1 MMTTR
6 QMERGA
12 SQAAAPAR
20 RGDRLAALNGHRYCR
35 LTTFRRSGTAVATP
49 VWFALADG
57 RLYIVTQQGSGKVKR
72 LRHRAAV
79 RVAPSTARGV
89 VLGAEVGGQARVLAP
104 AEAAAALRALQAK
117 YGWRLTLL
125 AWLFRLRRR
134 AHVFLEIM
142 PELSHPEGSGVDLG
156 PTAPVQNHA

>member
-6 QMERGA
+6 QMECGNPLV
-12 SQAAAPAR
+12 AAPAPQ
-20 RGDRLAALNGHRYCR
+20 GDPLAALNGHRYCR
-35 LTTFRRSGTAVATP
+35 LTTFRGSGAAVATP

-72 LRHRAAV
+72 LRHRTDV
-79 RVAPSTARGV
+79 RVAPSTARGA

-104 AEAAAALRALQAK
+104 SEAAVALRALQAK

-125 AWLFRLRRR
+125 AWLFRLRPR
-134 AHVFLEIM
+134 AHVFLEII
-142 PELSHPEGSGVDLG
+142 PELLHPE
-156 PTAPVQNHA
+156 